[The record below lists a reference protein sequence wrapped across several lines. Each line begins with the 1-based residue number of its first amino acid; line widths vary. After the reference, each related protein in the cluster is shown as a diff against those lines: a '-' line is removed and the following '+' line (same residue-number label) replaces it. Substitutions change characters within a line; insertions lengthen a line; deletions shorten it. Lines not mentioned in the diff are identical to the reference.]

1 MQRPTFNYL
10 MIFLNNYSENQNLIY
25 IFHIFITVIKQNFIM
40 KNLKKITKTD
50 LKKITAGNAPCCEPW
65 GRCPDGYKQCQE
77 WGACVP
83 KSVNCGG

>member
-1 MQRPTFNYL
+1 MQVKTFNYL
-10 MIFLNNYSENQNLIY
+10 ICFLTITLKTKALPIFFIY
-25 IFHIFITVIKQNFIM
+25 LSLLIKQNFIM
-40 KNLKKITKTD
+40 KNLKKFTKTD

>member
-1 MQRPTFNYL
+1 
-10 MIFLNNYSENQNLIY
+10 
-25 IFHIFITVIKQNFIM
+25 M
-40 KNLKKITKTD
+40 KNLKKFTKTD